1 MNTEKEKL
9 NSITEDLQN
18 ALMRLEEVLE
28 LEPTEIHKD
37 AAIQRFE
44 FSFELSWKLMQTAA
58 RFHGKD
64 ANSPRQSIRTA
75 ASLGFI
81 NDPQLWFDFLEARNL
96 TTHTYDQLTAD
107 EVYKT
112 AKDFLPHGKSL
123 LQIIPSEL

>member
-1 MNTEKEKL
+1 MNNKKDKF
-9 NSITEDLQN
+9 NSIIEDQQK
-18 ALMRLEEVLE
+18 ALMRLEEILE

-75 ASLGFI
+75 ASLVFI
-81 NDPQLWFDFLEARNL
+81 DNPELWLEFLEARNL
-96 TTHTYDQLTAD
+96 TTHTYDQPTAD
-107 EVYKT
+107 EVYEI
-112 AKDFLPHGKSL
+112 AKKFLPHAKSL
-123 LQIIPSEL
+123 LQIISSEL